1 MNDKRQV
8 DVMKV
13 LTAIFA
19 LIVSAATIFGLY
31 HGLNQYIDARIYAKM
46 SNPSFLKEL
55 SRSIRPSVV
64 FDEKQSIVADIGA
77 MTYLEKIVIKKG
89 DNDTLKIFVTPKEY
103 IGIEPVLEA
112 LDSAYA
118 IQAERGSGY
127 DWIFQLNSM
136 NLVRQEGPNPD
147 ETRPQRFRLELI
159 R

>member
-1 MNDKRQV
+1 MV
-8 DVMKV
+8 LKV
-13 LTAIFA
+13 LFT
-19 LIVSAATIFGLY
+19 LIVSVATLFGLY
-31 HGLNQYIDARIYAKM
+31 HGLNQYVDTRIHAKV

-55 SRSIRPSVV
+55 ARSVRPSVV
-64 FDEKQSIVADIGA
+64 FDEKESIVADIGA
-77 MTYLEKIVIKKG
+77 MTFLKKIVVTKG
-89 DNDTLKIFVTPKEY
+89 EKDTLKIIVTPKEY

-118 IQAERGSGY
+118 IKAERGSGF

-136 NLVRQEGPNPD
+136 NLVTMGGPNPQ